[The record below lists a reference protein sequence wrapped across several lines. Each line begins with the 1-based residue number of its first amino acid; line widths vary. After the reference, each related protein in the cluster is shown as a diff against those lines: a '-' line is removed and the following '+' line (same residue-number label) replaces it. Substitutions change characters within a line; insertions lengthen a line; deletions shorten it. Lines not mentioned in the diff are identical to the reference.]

1 MRRARLALTLI
12 TGVLLGM
19 TGTTLAAGFVLG
31 SALFRDVPAG
41 SPYDGAVGNMVSAKI
56 LEGFDDGTFRPDE
69 YVTRGQLAL
78 ALDRLLLS
86 INKNVPQQALKETR
100 QGARKRVQRK
110 TSVNVASVITATEP
124 AVENGRGA
132 FRFATAGF
140 SIIEKAR
147 SITVSVQRVNG
158 NTGTASLRYAVE
170 DETTT
175 HGTDY
180 VDTAGTLAFG
190 NGETTKT
197 ITIPL
202 KDDSA
207 SEGAERLR
215 IILSNPTGA
224 SLGSPST
231 MIVTILDDESANGN
245 AVQSSSSSAA
255 SSTSL
260 PSGGTSI
267 SFDAQQY
274 AIGEN
279 SGTATITIIRNGGT
293 GGQSTVEYETANGS
307 AVAGSEYATTK
318 GTLAFLAGETQK
330 TFAIQITDNAAIEGM
345 KTVNLSLKNPLGAGL
360 GATATAQLAIMDD
373 EIEPYG
379 IGSLKFQKKTE
390 RVSETAG
397 EASLMVLRI
406 GGSKGIV
413 TVDYATKSGLALSGS
428 DYAETNGTLTFL
440 EGEAG
445 KSIRIPILRDAN
457 ALEEDESFSVSISN
471 ATGGA
476 SIIDPNVI
484 TVTITP

>member
-1 MRRARLALTLI
+1 MDMRRERLAITLV
-12 TGVLLGM
+12 TGVLLGIA
-19 TGTTLAAGFVLG
+19 GTTLAAGSVLG
-31 SALFRDVPAG
+31 SALFRDVPTE

-86 INKNVPQQALKETR
+86 LNKNTPQQSLKATR
-100 QGARKRVQRK
+100 QAARKRVPRK
-110 TSVNVASVITATEP
+110 TSVN
-124 AVENGRGA
+124 AVENGMGA

-140 SIIEKAR
+140 SIIEKAK

-158 NTGTASLRYAVE
+158 NTGTASVNYATE
-170 DETTT
+170 DETITR
-175 HGTDY
+175 GTDY
-180 VDTAGTLAFG
+180 VDTAGTLTFG
-190 NGETTKT
+190 DGENTKR

-202 KDDSA
+202 KDDGV

-245 AVQSSSSSAA
+245 AIPSASSSSAT

-279 SGTATITIIRNGGT
+279 GGTATITIVRSGGT

-307 AVAGSEYATTK
+307 ALAGSEYAATK
-318 GTLAFLAGETQK
+318 GTLVFVAGETQK

-345 KTVNLSLKNPLGAGL
+345 KTVNLSLKNPVGASL
-360 GATATAQLAIMDD
+360 GATAVAQLAIMDD

-390 RVSETAG
+390 RTSEIAG
-397 EASLMVLRI
+397 EVSLTVLRI
-406 GGSKGIV
+406 GGSKGTV
-413 TVDYATKSGLALSGS
+413 TVDYATKSGLALGSS

-445 KSIRIPILRDAN
+445 KSIRVLILRDTN
-457 ALEEDESFSVSISN
+457 ALEEDESFSVSLTN

-476 SIIDPNVI
+476 NILDSGTV
-484 TVTITP
+484 TVTIAP

>member
-1 MRRARLALTLI
+1 MRFTSIVAGICIGTAGTALA
-12 TGVLLGM
+12 GS
-19 TGTTLAAGFVLG
+19 VLG
-31 SALFRDVPAG
+31 SALFRDIPAG
-41 SPYDGAVGNMVSAKI
+41 APYDRAVGNMVNAGI
-56 LEGFDDGTFRPDE
+56 MEGFSDGTFHPDE

-78 ALDRLLLS
+78 ALDKLLRSLEKS
-86 INKNVPQQALKETR
+86 APQQLAKEATAR
-100 QGARKRVQRK
+100 GRNRKSATSASSQSTAAKQTVEDGAG
-110 TSVNVASVITATEP
+110 T
-124 AVENGRGA
+124 

-158 NTGTASLRYAVE
+158 NTGMASLHYAAE

-180 VDTAGTLAFG
+180 VDTAGTIAFD
-190 NGETTKT
+190 NGETTKR
-197 ITIPL
+197 ITVPL

-245 AVQSSSSSAA
+245 VVQSASSSSAA

-260 PSGGTSI
+260 QGGGTSI

-279 SGTATITIIRNGGT
+279 GGTATITIVRSGGN

-307 AVAGSEYATTK
+307 AIAGSEYAATK
-318 GTLAFLAGETQK
+318 GTLAFTAGETQK
-330 TFAIQITDNAAIEGM
+330 TFAIQINDNTAIEGM
-345 KTVNLSLKNPLGAGL
+345 RTVNLSLKNPAGANL

-390 RVSETAG
+390 RVSEIAG
-397 EASLMVLRI
+397 EASLTVLRI
-406 GGSKGIV
+406 GGSKGTV
-413 TVDYATKSGLALSGS
+413 TVDYTTKSGLALGGS

-445 KSIRIPILRDAN
+445 KSIHIPILRDTN
-457 ALEEDESFSVSISN
+457 ALEEDESFSVSLTN

-476 SIIDPNVI
+476 NILDSGTV
-484 TVTITP
+484 TVTIAP